1 MEVRKMIYRIGKIL
15 PKSWTDSRRLFALF
29 VKPQQLKMLVLDL
42 DGTTLN
48 DQKEMIPENITA
60 IKNLRRKNPKIIVCV
75 ATGRTFHE
83 SVRFAQKIEADFLL
97 TNNGSAFYQRVGT
110 KYELGKAF
118 TLSEQQYQT
127 IYNQIR
133 KYESENSDLAW
144 RIGLADT
151 RYNIITDN
159 QIGVLKKIHKAF
171 SLTEEKVVKPV
182 LIKDF
187 AEIRKQGLSQSLLN
201 IYLDFGQTALGKK
214 QYQEFEEF
222 LQREKVDYFQW
233 SDSQYEIVPKGVN
246 KGSTL
251 AVIIAEQRKKG
262 NYIKEH
268 EVMVLG
274 NAENDLPMFE
284 KGFRSLCPANSWE
297 GIEKAKNVRRLKVTN
312 NEPFVQAALD
322 EYYRKP
328 SMVKRL
334 LEEIKER
341 HEAIRRPAVL
351 KREEMEK
358 EHY

>member
-1 MEVRKMIYRIGKIL
+1 M
-15 PKSWTDSRRLFALF
+15 
-29 VKPQQLKMLVLDL
+29 
-42 DGTTLN
+42 
-48 DQKEMIPENITA
+48 
-60 IKNLRRKNPKIIVCV
+60 
-75 ATGRTFHE
+75 HE
-83 SVRFAQKIEADFLL
+83 
-97 TNNGSAFYQRVGT
+97 
-110 KYELGKAF
+110 
-118 TLSEQQYQT
+118 
-127 IYNQIR
+127 
-133 KYESENSDLAW
+133 
-144 RIGLADT
+144 
-151 RYNIITDN
+151 
-159 QIGVLKKIHKAF
+159 AF
-171 SLTEEKVVKPV
+171 SPDEKKVVRPV
-182 LIKDF
+182 QIKDF
-187 AEIRKQGLSQSLLN
+187 AEIKKRGLSQSLLN